1 MHALPEYLETAIAPS
16 AAYPLPFLLAM
27 TKSFFSKL
35 WWHGFG
41 LGILATPL
49 LGFGWMVLQRSPQTS
64 LERPLFQGI
73 SYRREFRRSPRPA
86 MVHVVTID
94 LTAPGLKV
102 LVTPGEQQSI
112 ESETTAR
119 TTSEFLQ
126 EFGLQLAVNASFFHP
141 FREVTAWDYYPAS
154 GDRVGVVGQ
163 AIANGVEYSLPLAQW
178 PVLCI
183 SAAQQAQILMAVKC
197 PAGTMQAVAGNR
209 VIVKNGK
216 AIEPIDAANDRPYA
230 RTAVAVNATGQR
242 LWLIAVDAKQWRYS
256 EGVTLAELA
265 EMAIALGADR
275 ALNLDGGG
283 STTMVMATATGA
295 QLLNSPVHT
304 KIPMRERP
312 VANHLGFYAKPI
324 ATPARHK
331 ER

>member
-1 MHALPEYLETAIAPS
+1 MPVAVC
-16 AAYPLPFLLAM
+16 PLHFLLAM
-27 TKSFFSKL
+27 MKSFFSKR
-35 WWHGFG
+35 WWHGLG
-41 LGILATPL
+41 LGILAVPL
-49 LGFGWMVLQRSPQTS
+49 LGVGWMVLQRPPQTNV
-64 LERPLFQGI
+64 EQPLFQGI
-73 SYRREFRRSPRPA
+73 EYRREFRRSPRPV
-86 MVHVVTID
+86 MVHTVAID

-102 LVTPGEQQSI
+102 LVTPGNQQSI

-126 EFGLQLAVNASFFHP
+126 EFRLQLAVNASFFHP

-154 GDRVGVVGQ
+154 GERVGVVGQ
-163 AIANGVEYSLPLAQW
+163 AIATGVEYSLPLAQW

-183 SAAQQAQILMAVKC
+183 SAAQQAQISTAVQC

-209 VIVKNGK
+209 VIVKDGK
-216 AIEPIDAANDRPYA
+216 AIEAIEAADDRPYA
-230 RTAVAVNATGQR
+230 RTAVAVDATGQR
-242 LWLIAVDAKQWRYS
+242 LWLIVVDAKQWRYS

-265 EMAIALGADR
+265 EMAIGLGADR

-283 STTMVMATATGA
+283 STTLVMGTAKGV
-295 QLLNSPVHT
+295 QLLNAPVHT

-312 VANHLGFYAKPI
+312 VANHLGFYASPLPT
-324 ATPARHK
+324 APHR